1 MCNAAVMTL
10 IKDASLPIEP
20 IKRAKISVRG
30 IVQGVGFRPFVYQ
43 LAFKH
48 GLKGWVC
55 NTSGD
60 VKIEVEGLDDSLQLF
75 LEQLKTEAPPLALI
89 EEINH
94 LYLPPDGYQRFEI
107 RESKPEKGKYQ
118 RISPDI
124 ATCPLCLKEI
134 LDKND
139 RRYRYPF
146 SNCTNCGPRFT
157 IIKDIPYD
165 RPETTMRTFRMCPEC
180 QTEYDDPVD
189 RRFHAQPNCCP
200 TCGPQ
205 LEITDQA
212 GKIIASQDPV
222 RDVCTFLKRGKIL
235 ALKGLGGFLLACD
248 ATNEP
253 AVMNLRQRKKRPF
266 KPFAVMMCSL
276 EEVKKI
282 CLVSPEEENLL
293 VSTKAPIV
301 LVKLKDKSVIAPA
314 VAPNLNYLGVMLPY
328 TPLHH
333 LLMHEVS
340 LPLVMTSGNLS
351 EEPIV
356 KDNDEALRRLSGIAD
371 YFLVHN
377 RDIHVQF
384 DDSVT
389 MVGNNKLQVLR
400 RARSYAPDPINLPFH
415 AQEVL
420 ACGAEL
426 KNTFCITKD
435 EYAFISQHIGDLD
448 NLETLDHFE
457 KVLEHYKKLFR
468 LDPHIIVCDQ
478 HPDYLSSRY
487 AQELKTKKN
496 DLTLIPVQHHHAH
509 IVSCIT
515 ENKVAPPVLG
525 VAFDGTGYGED
536 GSIWGGEFFVVDY
549 AKSQRLGHL
558 EYIPM
563 PGGESAIK
571 KPFRMAISYLVNLL
585 GKQILNRRL
594 AFLETVEERE
604 LEVIKKQIEKGINS
618 PLTSSCGRLFD
629 GVSALLNIRNEVDY
643 EGQAAIELEMIA
655 GEGKDAEKRYPFEIS
670 EENGI
675 KIVRLQELFAAIL
688 EDVNH
693 GVTKTEISSCFHHTV
708 AHMVVRMCQTLARNT
723 GINKVALSGGV
734 FQNRLLLRLTSDY
747 LEKTGLKVIT
757 HREVP
762 ANDGGISLGQ
772 AVIGNFVTNNL

>member
-1 MCNAAVMTL
+1 MTL

-43 LAFKH
+43 LASKH

-60 VKIEVEGLDDSLQLF
+60 VKIEVEGSTDSLQLF
-75 LEQLKTEAPPLALI
+75 LEQLKTKAPPLALI
-89 EEINH
+89 EEVNQ

-107 RESKPEKGKYQ
+107 RESNPEKGKYQ

-124 ATCPLCLKEI
+124 ATCPLCLQEI

-139 RRYRYPF
+139 RRYSYPF
-146 SNCTNCGPRFT
+146 TNCTNCGPRFT
-157 IIKDIPYD
+157 IIQDIPYD
-165 RPETTMRTFRMCPEC
+165 RPETTMRTFKMCPEC
-180 QTEYDDPVD
+180 QKEYDNPVD

-200 TCGPQ
+200 TCGPK
-205 LEITDQA
+205 LAIIDQA
-212 GKIIASQDPV
+212 GKMIASQDPV
-222 RDVCTFLKRGKIL
+222 RDVCVLLKQGKVL

-253 AVMNLRQRKKRPF
+253 AVITLRQRKKRPF
-266 KPFAVMMCSL
+266 KPFGVMMASL
-276 EEVKKI
+276 EEVKKC
-282 CLVSPEEENLL
+282 CLVSPEEEKLL
-293 VSTKAPIV
+293 CSTKAPIV
-301 LVKLKDKSVIAPA
+301 LLKLKNKSVIASS

-333 LLMHEVS
+333 LVMHGVS

-351 EEPIV
+351 EEPIA
-356 KDNDEALRRLSGIAD
+356 KDNEEALRRLSGIAD
-371 YFLVHN
+371 YFIVHN

-389 MVGNNKLQVLR
+389 MVENNKLQVLR
-400 RARSYAPDPINLPFH
+400 RARSYAPDPIRLPFH

-448 NLETLDHFE
+448 NLETFGQFEMVLD
-457 KVLEHYKKLFR
+457 HYKKLFR
-468 LDPHIIVCDQ
+468 LNPRIIVCDQ

-487 AQELKTKKN
+487 AQKLKTAN
-496 DLTLIPVQHHHAH
+496 DDLNLISVQHHHAH
-509 IVSCIT
+509 IVSCVT

-536 GSIWGGEFFVVDY
+536 GCIWGGEFLVVDY
-549 AKSQRLGHL
+549 GKFQRLGHL

-563 PGGESAIK
+563 PGGEKAIK
-571 KPFRMAISYLVNLL
+571 KPFRMAISYLAQLS
-585 GKQILNRRL
+585 GTQTLNRRL
-594 AFLETVEERE
+594 AFLKTVEERE
-604 LEVIKKQIEKGINS
+604 LELIKKQIEKGINT

-655 GEGKDAEKRYPFEIS
+655 GEGKDTGKRYPFEIG

-675 KIVRLQELFAAIL
+675 KIVRLQKLFAAIL
-688 EDVNH
+688 EDVDH
-693 GVTKTEISSCFHHTV
+693 GVTKTEISSCFHHSV
-708 AHMVVRMCQTLARNT
+708 AHMVGRMCQNLARDT
-723 GINKVALSGGV
+723 GIKKIALSGGV
-734 FQNRLLLRLTSDY
+734 FQNRLLLRLTSFY
-747 LEKTGLKVIT
+747 LKKAGLKVII

-762 ANDGGISLGQ
+762 TNDGGISLGQ
-772 AVIGNFVTNNL
+772 AVIGNFIA

>member
-1 MCNAAVMTL
+1 
-10 IKDASLPIEP
+10 
-20 IKRAKISVRG
+20 
-30 IVQGVGFRPFVYQ
+30 
-43 LAFKH
+43 
-48 GLKGWVC
+48 
-55 NTSGD
+55 
-60 VKIEVEGLDDSLQLF
+60 
-75 LEQLKTEAPPLALI
+75 
-89 EEINH
+89 
-94 LYLPPDGYQRFEI
+94 
-107 RESKPEKGKYQ
+107 
-118 RISPDI
+118 
-124 ATCPLCLKEI
+124 
-134 LDKND
+134 
-139 RRYRYPF
+139 
-146 SNCTNCGPRFT
+146 
-157 IIKDIPYD
+157 
-165 RPETTMRTFRMCPEC
+165 MCPEC
-180 QTEYDDPVD
+180 QKEYDNPVD

-200 TCGPQ
+200 TCGPK

-212 GKIIASQDPV
+212 GKTIASQDPV
-222 RDVCTFLKRGKIL
+222 CDVCALLKQGKIL

-248 ATNEP
+248 ATNEA
-253 AVMNLRQRKKRPF
+253 AVINLRQRKKRPF
-266 KPFAVMMCSL
+266 KPFAVMMTSL
-276 EEVKKI
+276 ENAKKFCRI
-282 CLVSPEEENLL
+282 SPEEENLIA
-293 VSTKAPIV
+293 STKAPIV
-301 LVKLKDKSVIAPA
+301 LLRLKDKSVIAPA

-333 LLMHEVS
+333 LLMHEGS

-351 EEPIV
+351 EEPIA

-389 MVGNNKLQVLR
+389 MVENTKLQVLR
-400 RARSYAPDPINLPFH
+400 RARSYAPDPIHLPFH
-415 AQEVL
+415 SQEVL

-426 KNTFCITKD
+426 KNTFCITRD

-457 KVLEHYKKLFR
+457 KVLDHYKKLFR
-468 LDPHIIVCDQ
+468 LNPQIIVCDQ

-487 AQELKTKKN
+487 AQELKTTNN
-496 DLTLIPVQHHHAH
+496 DLNLIPVQHHHAH
-509 IVSCIT
+509 IVSCIID
-515 ENKVAPPVLG
+515 NKVAPPVLG

-536 GSIWGGEFFVVDY
+536 GSIWGGEFLVVDY
-549 AKSQRLGHL
+549 GKFQRLGHL

-563 PGGESAIK
+563 PGGENAIK

-585 GKQILNRRL
+585 GEQTLNQRL
-594 AFLETVEERE
+594 AFLETVEEVE
-604 LEVIKKQIEKGINS
+604 LELIKKQIEKGINA

-655 GEGKDAEKRYPFEIS
+655 GEEKDTGKIYPFEIS
-670 EENGI
+670 EEKGM

-688 EDVNH
+688 EDVNR
-693 GVTKTEISSCFHHTV
+693 GVTKTEISACFHHAV
-708 AHMVVRMCQTLARNT
+708 AQMVVRMCQTLARDT

-747 LEKTGLKVIT
+747 LEKTGLNVIT

-762 ANDGGISLGQ
+762 TNDGGISLGQ
-772 AVIGNFVTNNL
+772 AVIGNFIT

>member
-1 MCNAAVMTL
+1 L

-43 LAFKH
+43 LACKH

-60 VKIEVEGLDDSLQLF
+60 VKIEVEGSSGALQLF
-75 LEQLKTEAPPLALI
+75 LDQLKTEAPPLALI
-89 EEINH
+89 EEINY
-94 LYLPPDGYQRFEI
+94 LYVASDGDQTFKI

-134 LDKND
+134 LDRND

-146 SNCTNCGPRFT
+146 TNCTNCGPRFT
-157 IIKDIPYD
+157 IIQDIPYD
-165 RPETTMRTFRMCPEC
+165 RPETTMRKFKMCPEC
-180 QTEYDDPVD
+180 QREYDDPID

-200 TCGPQ
+200 TCGPK

-212 GKIIASQDPV
+212 GKTIASQDPV
-222 RDVCTFLKRGKIL
+222 GDVCALLKQGKIL
-235 ALKGLGGFLLACD
+235 ALKGLGGFLLVCD

-253 AVMNLRQRKKRPF
+253 AVISLRQRKKRPF

-276 EEVKKI
+276 EDAKKI
-282 CLVSPEEENLL
+282 CRVSPEEENLL
-293 VSTKAPIV
+293 ASTKAPIV
-301 LVKLKDKSVIAPA
+301 LLRFKDKSLIAPA

-351 EEPIV
+351 EEPIA

-389 MVGNNKLQVLR
+389 MVENNKPRVLR
-400 RARSYAPDPINLPFH
+400 RARSYAPGPINLPFH
-415 AQEVL
+415 AQEAL
-420 ACGAEL
+420 GCGAEL

-457 KVLEHYKKLFR
+457 TVLDHYKKLFR
-468 LDPHIIVCDQ
+468 LNPKIIAHDQ
-478 HPDYLSSRY
+478 HPDYLSTRY
-487 AQELKTKKN
+487 AQELKAENN
-496 DLTLIPVQHHHAH
+496 DLTLIPIQHHHAH

-525 VAFDGTGYGED
+525 VVFDGTGYGED
-536 GSIWGGEFFVVDY
+536 GSIWGGEFLVVDY

-571 KPFRMAISYLVNLL
+571 KPFRMAISYLVKLL
-585 GKQILNRRL
+585 GKHFLNQRL
-594 AFLETVEERE
+594 AFLETVEDKE
-604 LEVIKKQIEKGINS
+604 LELIKKQIEKGINS

-655 GEGKDAEKRYPFEIS
+655 GEGKDTGKIYPFEIS
-670 EENGI
+670 EEKGI
-675 KIVRLQELFAAIL
+675 KIVRLQEVFAAIL
-688 EDVNH
+688 DDVNQ
-693 GVTKTEISSCFHHTV
+693 GVTKTEISSCFHHSV
-708 AHMVVRMCQTLARNT
+708 ARIVARMCQTLARDT

-734 FQNRLLLRLTSDY
+734 FQNRLLLRLTGDY
-747 LEKTGLKVIT
+747 LEKTGLNVIT
-757 HREVP
+757 HRDVP

>member
-1 MCNAAVMTL
+1 M
-10 IKDASLPIEP
+10 
-20 IKRAKISVRG
+20 
-30 IVQGVGFRPFVYQ
+30 QGVGFRPFVFQ
-43 LAFKH
+43 LATKH

-60 VKIEVEGLDDSLQLF
+60 VKIEVEGSSDSLQLF
-75 LEQLKTEAPPLALI
+75 LDQLKTEAPPLALI
-89 EEINH
+89 EEINY
-94 LYLPPDGYQRFEI
+94 LYVASDGDRTFEI

-146 SNCTNCGPRFT
+146 TNCTNCGPRFT

-165 RPETTMRTFRMCPEC
+165 RPETTMRPFTMCPEC
-180 QTEYDDPVD
+180 QKEYDDPVD

-200 TCGPQ
+200 ACGPK
-205 LEITDQA
+205 LEITDQD
-212 GKIIASQDPV
+212 GKTIVSQDPI
-222 RDVCTFLKRGKIL
+222 RDACALLKQGKIV

-253 AVMNLRQRKKRPF
+253 AVINLRQRKKRPF
-266 KPFAVMMCSL
+266 KPFAIMMTSL
-276 EEVKKI
+276 EEAKKL
-282 CLVSPEEENLL
+282 CRVSPEEVNLL
-293 VSTKAPIV
+293 ASPKAPIV
-301 LVKLKDKSVIAPA
+301 LLKLKDRNLIAPA

-333 LLMHEVS
+333 LVMNEVS

-351 EEPIV
+351 EEPIA
-356 KDNDEALRRLSGIAD
+356 KDNDEALRKLSGIAD

-389 MVGNNKLQVLR
+389 MVENNKLQVLR
-400 RARSYAPDPINLPFH
+400 RARSYAPDPIQLFFKTK
-415 AQEVL
+415 QVL

-435 EYAFISQHIGDLD
+435 DYAFLSQHIGDLD
-448 NLETLDHFE
+448 NMETLSHFE
-457 KVLEHYKKLFR
+457 KVLDHYQKLFR
-468 LDPHIIVCDQ
+468 LRPSIVAYDK

-487 AQELKTKKN
+487 AQELKAKNN

-509 IVSCIT
+509 IVSCMI
-515 ENKVAPPVLG
+515 ENKIDSPVLG

-536 GSIWGGEFFVVDY
+536 GCIWGGEFFWVDVKQY
-549 AKSQRLGHL
+549 RRLGHL
-558 EYIPM
+558 EYTPM
-563 PGGESAIK
+563 PGGETAIK
-571 KPFRMAISYLVNLL
+571 KPYRMTISYLLHHLGGEAFKKNL
-585 GKQILNRRL
+585 Q
-594 AFLETVEERE
+594 FLETVERKE
-604 LEVIKKQIEKGINS
+604 LELIKNQVTKKINT

-629 GVSALLNIRNEVDY
+629 GVSALLCARNEVDY

-655 GEGKDAEKRYPFEIS
+655 GEGRDTGKRYPFEIRK
-670 EENGI
+670 ENGI
-675 KIVRLQELFAAIL
+675 KIVRLQGLFAAIL
-688 EDVNH
+688 EDIDH
-693 GVTKTEISSCFHHTV
+693 GITKTEISSCFHHAV
-708 AHMVVRMCQTLARNT
+708 AKMVARMCQNLARDT

-734 FQNRLLLRLTSDY
+734 FQNRLLLRLACIY
-747 LEKTGLKVIT
+747 LERAGLNVIT

-762 ANDGGISLGQ
+762 TNDGGISLGQ
-772 AVIGNFVTNNL
+772 AVIAHFMTEND

>member
-1 MCNAAVMTL
+1 MTL
-10 IKDASLPIEP
+10 IKDASLPIET

-60 VKIEVEGLDDSLQLF
+60 VKIEVEGSSDSLQLF
-75 LEQLKTEAPPLALI
+75 LDQLKTEAPPLALI

-94 LYLPPDGYQRFEI
+94 LYVASDGDQTFAI

-134 LDKND
+134 LDRND

-146 SNCTNCGPRFT
+146 TNCTNCGPRFT

-165 RPETTMRTFRMCPEC
+165 RPETTMRTFKMCPEC
-180 QTEYDDPVD
+180 QKEYDDPVD

-200 TCGPQ
+200 TCGPR
-205 LEITDQA
+205 LEITDQS
-212 GKIIASQDPV
+212 GKTIASQDPI
-222 RDVCTFLKRGKIL
+222 RDVCALLKQGKIL

-248 ATNEP
+248 ATNET
-253 AVMNLRQRKKRPF
+253 AVVNLRQRKKRPF
-266 KPFAVMMCSL
+266 KPFAVMMTSL
-276 EEVKKI
+276 EEAKKF
-282 CLVSPEEENLL
+282 CRVSPEEENLL
-293 VSTKAPIV
+293 ASAKAPIV
-301 LVKLKDKSVIAPA
+301 LLRLKDKSVIAPA

-333 LLMHEVS
+333 LLMIEIS

-351 EEPIV
+351 EEPIA

-371 YFLVHN
+371 YFLVYN

-389 MVGNNKLQVLR
+389 MVENTKLQILR
-400 RARSYAPDPINLPFH
+400 RARSYAPDPIHLPFH

-426 KNTFCITKD
+426 KNTFCVTKD

-448 NLETLDHFE
+448 NLETLDHFA
-457 KVLEHYKKLFR
+457 KVLDHYKKLFR
-468 LDPHIIVCDQ
+468 LNPQIIICDQ

-487 AQELKTKKN
+487 AQELKTTNN
-496 DLTLIPVQHHHAH
+496 DLNVIPVQHHHAH

-515 ENKVAPPVLG
+515 DNKVAPPILG

-536 GSIWGGEFFVVDY
+536 GYMWGGEFLVVDY
-549 AKSQRLGHL
+549 GKFQRLGHL

-563 PGGESAIK
+563 PGGENAIK
-571 KPFRMAISYLVNLL
+571 KPFRMAISYLMNLMGEETL
-585 GKQILNRRL
+585 KQRL
-594 AFLETVEERE
+594 AFLETVEEVEVE
-604 LEVIKKQIEKGINS
+604 LIKKQIEKGINA

-629 GVSALLNIRNEVDY
+629 GVSALLNIRNVVDY

-655 GEGKDAEKRYPFEIS
+655 GEGKESGRIYPFEIS
-670 EENGI
+670 EKNGI
-675 KIVRLQELFAAIL
+675 KIVRLQKLFAAIL
-688 EDVNH
+688 EDLDQEIS
-693 GVTKTEISSCFHHTV
+693 KTEIAFRFHHTISQ
-708 AHMVVRMCQTLARNT
+708 MVVRMCQTLARDT
-723 GINKVALSGGV
+723 GIKNVALSGGV
-734 FQNRLLLRLTSDY
+734 FQNRLLLRLTCIY
-747 LEKTGLKVIT
+747 LERAGLNVIT

-762 ANDGGISLGQ
+762 TNDGGISLGQ
-772 AVIGNFVTNNL
+772 AVIGNFIT

>member
-30 IVQGVGFRPFVYQ
+30 IVQGVGFRPFVFQ
-43 LAFKH
+43 LATKH

-60 VKIEVEGLDDSLQLF
+60 VKIEVEGLSDALQLF
-75 LEQLKTEAPPLALI
+75 LDQLKTEAPPLALI

-94 LYLPPDGYQRFEI
+94 LYLPPDGYELFEI

-124 ATCPLCLKEI
+124 ATCSLCLKEI
-134 LDKND
+134 LDRSD

-146 SNCTNCGPRFT
+146 TNCTNCGPRFT

-165 RPETTMRTFRMCPEC
+165 RPETTMRSFTMCPEC
-180 QTEYDDPVD
+180 QKEYDNPVD

-200 TCGPQ
+200 ACGPK
-205 LEITDQA
+205 LEITDQF
-212 GKIIASQDPV
+212 GKTIASQDPV
-222 RDVCTFLKRGKIL
+222 RDVCALLKQGKVL

-248 ATNEP
+248 ATDEP
-253 AVMNLRQRKKRPF
+253 AVITLRQRKKRPF
-266 KPFAVMMCSL
+266 KPFAVMMASL
-276 EEVKKI
+276 EDVKKC
-282 CLVSPEEENLL
+282 CLVSQEEEKLL
-293 VSTKAPIV
+293 ISTKAPIV
-301 LVKLKDKSVIAPA
+301 LLKLKDKSVIAPS
-314 VAPNLNYLGVMLPY
+314 VASNLNYLGVMLPY

-333 LLMHEVS
+333 LVMHEVS

-351 EEPIV
+351 EEPIA
-356 KDNDEALRRLSGIAD
+356 KDNDEALRRLTGIAD

-377 RDIHVQF
+377 RGIHVQF

-389 MVGNNKLQVLR
+389 MVENNKPQVLR
-400 RARSYAPDPINLPFH
+400 RARSYAPDPIRLPFH

-457 KVLEHYKKLFR
+457 KVLDHYKKLFR
-468 LDPHIIVCDQ
+468 LNPRIIVCDQ

-487 AQELKTKKN
+487 AQELKTAN
-496 DLTLIPVQHHHAH
+496 DDLKVISVQHHHAH
-509 IVSCIT
+509 IVSCVT

-536 GSIWGGEFFVVDY
+536 GSIWGGEFLVVDY
-549 AKSQRLGHL
+549 GKFQRLGHL

-563 PGGESAIK
+563 PGGENAIK
-571 KPFRMAISYLVNLL
+571 KPFRMTISYLAKLL
-585 GKQILNRRL
+585 GEQTFSQRL
-594 AFLETVEERE
+594 TFLKTIAESE
-604 LEVIKKQIEKGINS
+604 LELIKKQIEKGINA

-655 GEGKDAEKRYPFEIS
+655 GEGKDTGKRYPFEIC

-675 KIVRLQELFAAIL
+675 KIVRLQKIFAAIL
-688 EDVNH
+688 EDVEH
-693 GVTKTEISSCFHHTV
+693 GVSKTEISSCFHHSV
-708 AHMVVRMCQTLARNT
+708 AQMVARMCQNLARDI
-723 GINKVALSGGV
+723 GINKVVLSGGV
-734 FQNRLLLRLTSDY
+734 FQNRLLLRLTSFY
-747 LEKTGLKVIT
+747 LERAGLSVIT
-757 HREVP
+757 HRELP
-762 ANDGGISLGQ
+762 TNDGGISLGQ
-772 AVIGNFVTNNL
+772 AIIGNFVTNNV

>member
-1 MCNAAVMTL
+1 MT
-10 IKDASLPIEP
+10 KDHSSSPKL

-43 LAFKH
+43 LATKH

-60 VKIEVEGLDDSLQLF
+60 VKIEVEGSSDSLQLF
-75 LEQLKTEAPPLALI
+75 LDQLKTEAPPLALI

-94 LYLPPDGYQRFEI
+94 LYVASDGDQTFEI
-107 RESKPEKGKYQ
+107 RESTPEKGKYQ

-134 LDKND
+134 LDRND
-139 RRYRYPF
+139 RRYRYSF
-146 SNCTNCGPRFT
+146 TNCTNCGPRFT

-165 RPETTMRTFRMCPEC
+165 RPETTMRTFKMCPEC
-180 QTEYDDPVD
+180 QKEYDNPVD

-200 TCGPQ
+200 TCGPK

-212 GKIIASQDPV
+212 GKTIASQDPV
-222 RDVCTFLKRGKIL
+222 RDVCALLKQGKIL

-248 ATNEP
+248 ATNEQ
-253 AVMNLRQRKKRPF
+253 AVTNLRQRKKRLF
-266 KPFAVMMCSL
+266 KPFAVMISSL
-276 EEVKKI
+276 DEVKKL
-282 CLVSPEEENLL
+282 CVVSPEEEKLL
-293 VSTKAPIV
+293 TSVKAPIV
-301 LVKLKDKSVIAPA
+301 LLQLKDKKKVSAA

-333 LLMHEVS
+333 LLMREVS

-351 EEPIV
+351 EEPIA

-389 MVGNNKLQVLR
+389 MVENTKLQVLR
-400 RARSYAPDPINLPFH
+400 RARSYAPDPIHLPFH
-415 AQEVL
+415 SQEVL

-426 KNTFCITKD
+426 KNTFCITRD

-457 KVLEHYKKLFR
+457 KVLDHYKKLFR
-468 LDPHIIVCDQ
+468 LNPQIIVCDQ

-487 AQELKTKKN
+487 AQELKTTNN
-496 DLTLIPVQHHHAH
+496 DLNLIPVQHHHAH
-509 IVSCIT
+509 IVSCIID
-515 ENKVAPPVLG
+515 NKVAPPVLG

-536 GSIWGGEFFVVDY
+536 GSIWGGEFLVVDY
-549 AKSQRLGHL
+549 GKFQRLGHL

-563 PGGESAIK
+563 PGGENAIK

-585 GKQILNRRL
+585 GEQTLNQRL
-594 AFLETVEERE
+594 AFLETVEEVE
-604 LEVIKKQIEKGINS
+604 LELIKKQIEKGINA

-655 GEGKDAEKRYPFEIS
+655 GEEKDTGKIYPFEIS
-670 EENGI
+670 EEKGM

-688 EDVNH
+688 EDVNR
-693 GVTKTEISSCFHHTV
+693 GVTKTEISACFHHAV
-708 AHMVVRMCQTLARNT
+708 AQMVVRMCQTLARDT

-747 LEKTGLKVIT
+747 LEKTGLNVIT

-762 ANDGGISLGQ
+762 TNDGGISLGQ
-772 AVIGNFVTNNL
+772 AVIGNFIT

>member
-1 MCNAAVMTL
+1 MT
-10 IKDASLPIEP
+10 KDHSSSPKP

-60 VKIEVEGLDDSLQLF
+60 VKIEVEGSSDSLQLF
-75 LEQLKTEAPPLALI
+75 LDQLKTEAPPLALI
-89 EEINH
+89 EKINH
-94 LYLPPDGYQRFEI
+94 LYVASDGEQTFEI
-107 RESKPEKGKYQ
+107 RKSTPKKGKYQ

-134 LDKND
+134 LDRND
-139 RRYRYPF
+139 RRYRYSF
-146 SNCTNCGPRFT
+146 TNCTNCGPRFT

-165 RPETTMRTFRMCPEC
+165 RPETTMRTFKMCPEC
-180 QTEYDDPVD
+180 QTEYDDPID

-200 TCGPQ
+200 TCGPK
-205 LEITDQA
+205 LEITDHA
-212 GKIIASQDPV
+212 GKTIASQDPV
-222 RDVCTFLKRGKIL
+222 RDVCALLKQGKIL

-248 ATNEP
+248 ATNEA
-253 AVMNLRQRKKRPF
+253 AVINLRQRKKRPF
-266 KPFAVMMCSL
+266 KPFAVMMTSL
-276 EEVKKI
+276 DEVKKL
-282 CLVSPEEENLL
+282 CVVSPEEEKLL
-293 VSTKAPIV
+293 TSVKAPIV
-301 LVKLKDKSVIAPA
+301 LLQLKDKKKVSAA

-328 TPLHH
+328 TPLPH
-333 LLMHEVS
+333 LLIHEGS

-351 EEPIV
+351 EEPIA

-384 DDSVT
+384 DDSVI
-389 MVGNNKLQVLR
+389 MIENEKPQVLR
-400 RARSYAPDPINLPFH
+400 RARSYAPDPIKLPFK
-415 AQEVL
+415 AKDVL
-420 ACGAEL
+420 ACGSEQ

-448 NLETLDHFE
+448 SLDTLIHFE
-457 KVLEHYKKLFR
+457 KVLDHYKKLFR
-468 LDPHIIVCDQ
+468 LDPRIIACDK
-478 HPDYLSSRY
+478 HPDYFSTQY
-487 AQELKTKKN
+487 AYELKAKNN

-509 IVSCIT
+509 IVSCMI
-515 ENKVAPPVLG
+515 ENKVDSPVLG

-536 GSIWGGEFFVVDY
+536 GCIWGGEFFWVNQKNY
-549 AKSQRLGHL
+549 RRLGHL

-563 PGGESAIK
+563 PGGETAIK
-571 KPFRMAISYLVNLL
+571 KPYRMTISYLVNLL
-585 GKQILNRRL
+585 GEQTLNQRL
-594 AFLETVEERE
+594 AFLETVEEVE
-604 LEVIKKQIEKGINS
+604 LELIKKQIEKGINA

-655 GEGKDAEKRYPFEIS
+655 GEEKDTGKIYPFEIS
-670 EENGI
+670 EEKGI

-688 EDVNH
+688 EDVNR
-693 GVTKTEISSCFHHTV
+693 GVTKTEISACFHHAV
-708 AHMVVRMCQTLARNT
+708 AQMVVRMCQTLARDT

-747 LEKTGLKVIT
+747 LEKTGLNVIT

-762 ANDGGISLGQ
+762 TNDGGISLGQ
-772 AVIGNFVTNNL
+772 AVIGNFIT